1 MFFQGDNPPYGAT
14 FTYHLKDAIKTLK
27 EKRIE
32 AEQAAEKAGRP
43 IRYATPEEL
52 RAEASEEAPTML
64 LTVASAAGTP
74 IRVISGPVG
83 KGLHRVTW
91 DLRGPAHQLP
101 PNRPRGELDELFGD
115 PLVGPYVVPGEYS
128 VTLSQ
133 RVGGVVTQ
141 VGGPVTFK
149 VLLDP
154 QGTQTV
160 ADHTAR
166 WQFEEKLQA
175 LRRDIGATLELADS
189 TTTRLQAIVK
199 ALDATPAAPRTLH
212 DRARELQRRLDAV
225 LVALRGDRSLGSRS
239 VPTPVAISER
249 VNTISGELNRTLS
262 RATATHEQQYQIA
275 LELFAPQRT
284 ALRQI
289 VDTDLPAI
297 ERELERLGA
306 PYAPRGL

>member
-1 MFFQGDNPPYGAT
+1 
-14 FTYHLKDAIKTLK
+14 
-27 EKRIE
+27 
-32 AEQAAEKAGRP
+32 
-43 IRYATPEEL
+43 
-52 RAEASEEAPTML
+52 
-64 LTVASAAGTP
+64 
-74 IRVISGPVG
+74 
-83 KGLHRVTW
+83 
-91 DLRGPAHQLP
+91 
-101 PNRPRGELDELFGD
+101 
-115 PLVGPYVVPGEYS
+115 
-128 VTLSQ
+128 
-133 RVGGVVTQ
+133 
-141 VGGPVTFK
+141 
-149 VLLDP
+149 
-154 QGTQTV
+154 V

-175 LRRDIGATLELADS
+175 LRRDIAANLELADS